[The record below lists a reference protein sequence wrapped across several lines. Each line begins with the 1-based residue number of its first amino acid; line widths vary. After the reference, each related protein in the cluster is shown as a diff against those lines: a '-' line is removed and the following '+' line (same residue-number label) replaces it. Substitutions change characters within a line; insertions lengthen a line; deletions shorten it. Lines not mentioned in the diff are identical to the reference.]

1 MWEAYPRG
9 EGTPSKWLTWYL
21 QGLSGLQGLK
31 FRDDLGWARHRL
43 SHWRAFDCGLPDLT
57 QGRFISVSLHEDL
70 GFDRGVARIP
80 RIAMPSPFQ
89 NIAEVPLERSRGRA
103 L

>member
-1 MWEAYPRG
+1 MGNAYPPG

-21 QGLSGLQGLK
+21 QGCRDYRASNSGMISVG
-31 FRDDLGWARHRL
+31 RHRL

-80 RIAMPSPFQ
+80 VSLCPAHFRILLKF
-89 NIAEVPLERSRGRA
+89 PLERSRGRA